1 LWGSFLYTVKLIP
14 VQEQIESFLLQHNI
28 PRLEYQ
34 LIPWT
39 GNGTIDTAYIF
50 LILGIFAIFNAFI
63 NAIFAASNV
72 AEDVFLPI
80 MVAGVALYILYE
92 LFVFINNIIKSIPFG
107 YTICTTSV
115 IVIVLALG
123 YAYLQASRK

>member
-1 LWGSFLYTVKLIP
+1 
-14 VQEQIESFLLQHNI
+14 
-28 PRLEYQ
+28 
-34 LIPWT
+34 
-39 GNGTIDTAYIF
+39 
-50 LILGIFAIFNAFI
+50 
-63 NAIFAASNV
+63 
-72 AEDVFLPI
+72 